1 VNNIVYL
8 PLNQYPD
15 IQEVKLKK
23 LLLGYI
29 TQLRLKI
36 YASIFKKLSDF
47 KNYEAS
53 FAELDN
59 IQSELDA
66 IQAFAQVDNNI
77 IIDSI
82 QLALFLSNKTLNRLT
97 LFTKENNNL
106 SKISISDSELILNK
120 IVRSWAI
127 TNSKLIKSIPQNLLN
142 DVSRIIYTGFQE
154 NWTVTKIKFE
164 LKNTFDI
171 TESRAALIA
180 RNEISKLNTAL
191 VRYEHKALGIK
202 NYVWISRKDNKVRQS
217 HAVLD
222 NKVCSW
228 VNPNIFKNSI
238 KDKWLK
244 KSSIG
249 GDQKQVGEAFG
260 CRCEAK
266 GIIT

>member
-1 VNNIVYL
+1 MNNIIYL

-29 TQLRLKI
+29 SQLRLKI
-36 YASIFKKLSDF
+36 YASIFRKLSDF

-53 FAELDN
+53 FTELDN
-59 IQSELDA
+59 IQSELDT
-66 IQAFAQVDNNI
+66 IQSFTQLDNNI

-97 LFTKENNNL
+97 VFTKENNKL
-106 SKISISDSELILNK
+106 SNIVISDSELILNK
-120 IVRSWAI
+120 IVKSWSI
-127 TNSKLIKSIPQNLLN
+127 TNAKLIKSIPQDLLS

-154 NWTVTKIKFE
+154 NWSITKIKLE
-164 LKNTFDI
+164 LKNTFNI
-171 TESRAALIA
+171 SESRASLIA

-202 NYVWISRKDNKVRQS
+202 NYVWISRKDNKVRHS
-217 HAVLD
+217 HAVLH
-222 NKVCSW
+222 NKVCTW
-228 VNPNIFKNSI
+228 TNPNIFKNTI

-249 GDQKQVGEAFG
+249 GDRKQVGEAFG